1 MRRSWAARR
10 TRKLSLPMWPFRFHL
25 ILRILG
31 VQKRPPKRAK
41 FLKRPPI
48 LPFPFPRKTGSP
60 KRWPYL
66 PNRRPKKAKKRAR
79 TSRRDPLHHPIS
91 LKNQWVFDVFKNK
104 RKTFYGLHLQP
115 SGSPETQKGRIW
127 VPRRVPGGP
136 NFRRHFFK
144 NGSRTGVR
152 KQTFS
157 GLDRNRPQAS
167 KQAKSDR
174 LHSLLPGHLA
184 LGGDYRGVD

>member
-10 TRKLSLPMWPFRFHL
+10 TRKLSLSMWPFRFHL

-104 RKTFYGLHLQP
+104 EEKRSMDSIFSQVAAQRPRKDEFGY
-115 SGSPETQKGRIW
+115 
-127 VPRRVPGGP
+127 PGGSQGGP
-136 NFRRHFFK
+136 ISDDIFSKMGPGQASENRHFPDLTGTGPK
-144 NGSRTGVR
+144 HPNRQKVTGSTRFCR
-152 KQTFS
+152 AIW
-157 GLDRNRPQAS
+157 P
-167 KQAKSDR
+167 
-174 LHSLLPGHLA
+174 
-184 LGGDYRGVD
+184 